1 MPNTRTRLKKARTT
15 RRTRQ
20 YALIQ
25 AALKE
30 GDVTQALRRAFDLYR
45 AEYAA
50 CPNRQ
55 VADAAA
61 RRMVKTLYDQSL
73 SDFPGGES

>member
-1 MPNTRTRLKKARTT
+1 MANTRTRLKKARTT

-20 YALIQ
+20 AELIR
-25 AALKE
+25 AAKAE
-30 GDVTQALRRAFDLYR
+30 GDTPQALRRAFDLYR

-55 VADAAA
+55 AAERA
-61 RRMVKTLYDQSL
+61 ANEMVKHLYQRSL
-73 SDFPGGES
+73 DDFPGGES